1 MYPLQIYSALP
12 RRTVSSRDLAY
23 HLATR
28 YTFWR
33 PSAPLRDMLCTLPLS
48 TVSFHD
54 LLCLFATYCAELF
67 TNDLLRYFAHS
78 AVPCYDRYLC
88 LSRSTVPFFCRP
100 LAPSCDLLATFCA
113 LCERAT
119 VPLLAVWCTF
129 LRPSVILVRMTYCCA
144 LSRPDVVCLLAR
156 SRLYVFPV

>member
-88 LSRSTVPFFCRP
+88 LSRSTVPFFVDLLR
-100 LAPSCDLLATFCA
+100 LLATSS
-113 LCERAT
+113 
-119 VPLLAVWCTF
+119 
-129 LRPSVILVRMTYCCA
+129 RPSVLFA
-144 LSRPDVVCLLAR
+144 NELLCH
-156 SRLYVFPV
+156 Y